1 MEHKQDIA
9 SLLHQIANKANNINW
24 QWFWVRRIDGDLYS
38 IGVDLNRVEAIANEL
53 LSDVRQWAEQLQD
66 NYPDLSDIPT
76 TIARLQAELN
86 RILPEPARLSRVEA
100 LCTST
105 DAALSDEQQERA
117 CNIGRIT
124 DDIAAAVEVVIEE
137 LRNTKQYDLLPTI
150 YNTERERTAFQNAI
164 NAGYMVQEGSRYNWI
179 KSQTQLAYFLRQIYC
194 PSNTTDEPLPE
205 SKIVGLF
212 GAKGSHIQQSNRQ
225 ADNHKYGHPQK
236 WRPII
241 ESLVPSRDNTID
253 KQQ

>member
-38 IGVDLNRVEAIANEL
+38 IGIDLNRVEAIANEL
-53 LSDVRQWAEQLQD
+53 LADVRQWAEQLQG
-66 NYPDLSDIPT
+66 NYPALSERPT
-76 TIARLQAELN
+76 IIARLQAELN
-86 RILPEPARLSRVEA
+86 RILPEPARLSRIEA

-164 NAGYMVQEGSRYNWI
+164 IAGYMVQEGNGYRWNQARGQ
-179 KSQTQLAYFLRQIYC
+179 KARLARFVERLYC
-194 PSNTTDEPLPE
+194 PNNNERLPAKQIEQLFSVSRIDAAVSALMMAKKEPKWYKDIEILLP
-205 SKIVGLF
+205 
-212 GAKGSHIQQSNRQ
+212 
-225 ADNHKYGHPQK
+225 
-236 WRPII
+236 
-241 ESLVPSRDNTID
+241 
-253 KQQ
+253 